1 LQEAARIAVWIAPGA
16 ASAVRELIRDG
27 EDPLLGFIRNFAGFD
42 LTSSQAVLAD
52 LLLHHQADGLEE
64 GLEHSFPLRGDR
76 GERRRAARIEEL
88 IQLLIRHEVVE
99 VAFVVLHDQREL
111 VEVDAVGLQVAAQV
125 LDRTQVLFDPAP
137 LRVDHEHDGVRAL
150 QHIAPHLHVLV
161 LPGHREALNADLEA
175 LDLAEIDRQEVEEK
189 RRVLL
194 GVDRDELDLIAWT
207 QQSMHDLE
215 AGRLAAEAYAV
226 VDELGGNRLF
236 CEVDETHE
244 CS

>member
-1 LQEAARIAVWIAPGA
+1 L
-16 ASAVRELIRDG
+16 SC
-27 EDPLLGFIRNFAGFD
+27 
-42 LTSSQAVLAD
+42 
-52 LLLHHQADGLEE
+52 
-64 GLEHSFPLRGDR
+64 
-76 GERRRAARIEEL
+76 
-88 IQLLIRHEVVE
+88 
-99 VAFVVLHDQREL
+99 
-111 VEVDAVGLQVAAQV
+111 
-125 LDRTQVLFDPAP
+125 
-137 LRVDHEHDGVRAL
+137 
-150 QHIAPHLHVLV
+150 
-161 LPGHREALNADLEA
+161 PGHREALNADLEA